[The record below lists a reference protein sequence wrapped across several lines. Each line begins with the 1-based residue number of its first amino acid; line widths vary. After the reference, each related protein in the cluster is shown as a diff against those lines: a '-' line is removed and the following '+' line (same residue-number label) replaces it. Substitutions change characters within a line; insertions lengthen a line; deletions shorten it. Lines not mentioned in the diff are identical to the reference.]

1 MTYDDQLA
9 MLKERMEQRE
19 RLQKRIISLDAERRE
34 LALRVEELEWV
45 KNKKEADVARMEG
58 KSLASTFYTLIGARK
73 KKLERERAE
82 FSQAAEQY
90 EAAQLSLTKVK
101 DEITSVEATLE
112 ELKYCH
118 EEYAKMQQKKRDA
131 LKASGSAD
139 AQEILKTE
147 QRIAFLLHQKQKVT
161 AARQAGE
168 QALEIAEKISK
179 NIGGAK
185 NLAYADMA
193 GGGTVIDLF
202 KHDQLNRAQNR
213 IEALQKALQSFQ
225 SKLDSIPSIPV
236 EEQIRVDD
244 GYLVFVDYVFDNI
257 FTDWDVYTEIKDA
270 QSRMNTTRDR
280 IKETVS
286 RLEAALVSGEKECEE
301 LSAHLQML
309 TERNPL

>member
-1 MTYDDQLA
+1 MTYDNQIA
-9 MLKERMEQRE
+9 MLKERMVQRE
-19 RLQKRIISLDAERRE
+19 HLRERIVSLDAERRE

-45 KNKKEADVARMEG
+45 KNKEEADVARMEG
-58 KSLASTFYTLIGARK
+58 KSLTSTFYTLIGARK
-73 KKLERERAE
+73 KKLERARAK
-82 FSQAAEQY
+82 FSKAVEQY
-90 EAAQLSLTKVK
+90 ETARLSLAKLK
-101 DEITSVEATLE
+101 DEIHSVESTLE

-147 QRIAFLLHQKQKVT
+147 QRVAFLLHQKQKVT

-179 NIGGAK
+179 NIGSAK

-213 IEALQKALQSFQ
+213 VETLQKALQSFQ
-225 SKLDSIPSIPV
+225 SKLDNISSIHV

-257 FTDWDVYTEIKDA
+257 FTDWDVYAEIKDA

-280 IKETVS
+280 IKEALS
-286 RLEAALVSGEKECEE
+286 HLEAILVSSEKECED
-301 LSAHLQML
+301 LTAHLQML
-309 TERNPL
+309 TDRNPL